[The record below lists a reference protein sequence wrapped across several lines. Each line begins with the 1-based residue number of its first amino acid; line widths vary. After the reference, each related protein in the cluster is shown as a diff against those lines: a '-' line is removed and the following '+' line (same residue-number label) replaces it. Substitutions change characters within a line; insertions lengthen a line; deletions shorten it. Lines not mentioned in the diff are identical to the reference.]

1 MNNKDT
7 IYPTISFDMSKV
19 NKDLRYMS
27 RNAYINNS
35 DNLELQLKI
44 KNVLDIEVQN
54 IDFNDFFERQSK
66 MSEREKMNNLC
77 DSVIAELLMISAK
90 MRDAT
95 KEEQESIN
103 KYIDSIS
110 VDTGINFWDI
120 LEKAETKRK
129 EVEE

>member
-1 MNNKDT
+1 MDKNKSLNASD
-7 IYPTISFDMSKV
+7 KA
-19 NKDLRYMS
+19 LRY
-27 RNAYINNS
+27 AYAS
-35 DNLELQLKI
+35 EFDNLSLQLKL
-44 KNVLDIEVQN
+44 KESLDIELQN
-54 IDFNDFFERQSK
+54 IDFNDFFERQNK
-66 MSEREKMNNLC
+66 MSEKEKIKNLC

-95 KEEQESIN
+95 KEEQESVN

-120 LEKAETKRK
+120 LEKVETKRK

>member
-7 IYPTISFDMSKV
+7 IYPTISFDMSK
-19 NKDLRYMS
+19 DL

-35 DNLELQLKI
+35 DYLELQLKI

-66 MSEREKMNNLC
+66 MSEKERIKNLC
-77 DSVIAELLMISAK
+77 DTVIDELLMISAK

-120 LEKAETKRK
+120 LEKVETKRK